1 MGHGVIVVASSRLLN
16 LGCATGHHPFLM
28 PSSSANLAVVQLDSE
43 PGAAALCFAE
53 VLDGTTAYKNVVY
66 RSPKQLDWKI
76 ATSHLPALSA
86 HSPSLPR
93 NMQIRH
99 VSKYMKQMKNAF
111 NESSLRDGEVM
122 MLSALYV
129 AVSACP
135 HGYMGQLAHESLSY
149 TFVLFDDIH
158 GHSSFTL
165 LPYRHT
171 VGHHRFVFT
180 GRVGTLTFRATS
192 AIHDVEVAAVFLAMC
207 IHREDCGSFVYMVD
221 MIVAA
226 AQHEKIVRFSFSVR
240 GRQII
245 IQRILFER

>member
-1 MGHGVIVVASSRLLN
+1 MICS
-16 LGCATGHHPFLM
+16 
-28 PSSSANLAVVQLDSE
+28 
-43 PGAAALCFAE
+43 GAAALCFAE
-53 VLDGTTAYKNVVY
+53 VLDGTTAYKSVVY
-66 RSPKQLDWKI
+66 RSPKQLDGKI

-99 VSKYMKQMKNAF
+99 VSRYMKQMKNAF

-135 HGYMGQLAHESLSY
+135 HGDMGRLAHESLSY
-149 TFVLFDDIH
+149 IFVLSDDIY
-158 GHSSFTL
+158 GHSSL
-165 LPYRHT
+165 LL
-171 VGHHRFVFT
+171 GHHRFVFT
-180 GRVGTLTFRATS
+180 GCVGTLTFRATS
-192 AIHDVEVAAVFLAMC
+192 AIRVVKLVAVFLAMC

-221 MIVAA
+221 LIVAA
-226 AQHEKIVRFSFSVR
+226 AQHEKIVRFSFGVR
-240 GRQII
+240 ARQII